1 MDKRLFDKS
10 SNFFKKEGFYVIL
23 FVCLCIVATI
33 AAVTA
38 RNNKTVT
45 KPPVVQENNIKKGE
59 VVTKKPEV
67 QSTEVP
73 NAIQV
78 KKEKEAK
85 ISVPK
90 EGASSTAVS
99 KPADYTFVKPVEG
112 KYSTTFSTG
121 LVKCETI
128 GTYKTNNGIEIKAEL
143 NSPVSSVLDG
153 KVEAVNNDG
162 TELGQYVVINHQNGL
177 KTVYANLKEDVKV
190 KVERCSKKGQVIGA
204 VGKTRQSYSNEYY
217 GDHLHFK

>member
-90 EGASSTAVS
+90 EGRLL
-99 KPADYTFVKPVEG
+99 PLYQNQQ
-112 KYSTTFSTG
+112 
-121 LVKCETI
+121 TI
-128 GTYKTNNGIEIKAEL
+128 L
-143 NSPVSSVLDG
+143 L
-153 KVEAVNNDG
+153 
-162 TELGQYVVINHQNGL
+162 
-177 KTVYANLKEDVKV
+177 
-190 KVERCSKKGQVIGA
+190 
-204 VGKTRQSYSNEYY
+204 
-217 GDHLHFK
+217 

>member
-78 KKEKEAK
+78 KKKRK
-85 ISVPK
+85 QKFLFLRKGV
-90 EGASSTAVS
+90 
-99 KPADYTFVKPVEG
+99 
-112 KYSTTFSTG
+112 FS
-121 LVKCETI
+121 LYQNQQTI
-128 GTYKTNNGIEIKAEL
+128 L
-143 NSPVSSVLDG
+143 L
-153 KVEAVNNDG
+153 
-162 TELGQYVVINHQNGL
+162 
-177 KTVYANLKEDVKV
+177 
-190 KVERCSKKGQVIGA
+190 
-204 VGKTRQSYSNEYY
+204 
-217 GDHLHFK
+217 